1 MDPTTAKP
9 AKIPVNIEDE
19 MRTSYMDYAMS
30 VIIGRA
36 LPDVRDGLKPVHR
49 RVLHAMNELAN
60 TWNRGSKKSARIVG
74 DVIGKY
80 HPHGDSA
87 VYDTIVRLAQDF
99 SMRYPLVDGQ
109 GNFGSV
115 DGDPPAAM
123 RYTEIRMSR
132 IAGEMLADIE
142 KETVEFVPNYDD
154 TTQEPSVLPARIPNL
169 LINGSSGIAVGM
181 ATNIPPHNLREVVDA
196 LLELIEDPDIPLRR
210 LMQIITGPD
219 FPTGASIHGRAA
231 IVDAYTTGRGI
242 LQVRARV
249 DTEEDERTGK
259 SRLIVT
265 EIPYQVN
272 KARLI
277 EKIAELVNEKK
288 IDGIADLRDESDR
301 NGMRVVIELKKDAY
315 PEVVLNNLYKHTPMQ
330 DSFGVILL
338 ALVDGR
344 PRLLNLKELLCYFIE
359 HRKEIVTRATAH
371 DLRKAEARLHILE
384 GLKIALD
391 NLDAVI
397 DLIRAAPDTPS
408 AKDGLMTSFG
418 LSEIQAQAIL
428 DMRLQRLTGLER
440 DKILEEHR
448 ETTALIRRLREILAD
463 VREVL
468 KIIATELGVIREQY
482 GDDRRTAIVE
492 TSTDI
497 AIEDMIAEEDMV
509 VTVSHEGYVK
519 RSPATLYRTQ
529 KRGGRGKVGA
539 KIKDNDFVA
548 DMFVAST
555 HWYLLFFT
563 NRGRVYWKK
572 VHELPLGSPSTRG
585 KAIVNLLA
593 LEAEERVSAF
603 LPVREFAEGRFVLFA
618 TARGV
623 VKKTSL
629 SEYSRPRASGIIAIN
644 LDPSDELISVRVTDG
659 ACEVALSTRG
669 GMLVRFH
676 ESEARPMGRAAA
688 GVRGVTLSDDDRVV
702 GMDVVDPSAM
712 LLTVSQNGYGKRSR
726 VDEYR
731 LVHRG
736 AKGVLT
742 MKCTEKTGPVVGV
755 LRVTEDSKDVMIVTS
770 VGKLIR
776 IPVSDI
782 RITGRNAQGVKL
794 VNLTEEG
801 ESVASIAPVADADAS
816 DETDEVGDGEVGA
829 VDDAD

>member
-1 MDPTTAKP
+1 MDPTSAKQ

-49 RVLHAMNELAN
+49 RILHAMNDLGN
-60 TWNRGSKKSARIVG
+60 SWNRGSKKSARIVG

-87 VYDTIVRLAQDF
+87 VYDSIVRLAQDF

-132 IAGEMLADIE
+132 IAGEMLADID

-181 ATNIPPHNLREVVDA
+181 ATNIPPHNLREAVDA
-196 LLELIEDPDIPLRR
+196 LLELIVDPATPLRR

-219 FPTGASIHGRAA
+219 FPTGAAIHGRSA
-231 IVDAYTTGRGI
+231 IIDAYTTGRGI
-242 LQVRARV
+242 LQVRAKV
-249 DTEEDERTGK
+249 ETEEDERTGK

-288 IDGIADLRDESDR
+288 IDSISDLRDESDR

-315 PEVVLNNLYKHTPMQ
+315 AEVVLNNLYKHTPMQ
-330 DSFGVILL
+330 DSFGVIML

-344 PRLLNLKELLCYFIE
+344 PRLLNLKELLSHFLE
-359 HRKEIVTRATAH
+359 HRKEIITRATAY

-397 DLIRAAPDTPS
+397 KLIRAAPDTQA
-408 AKDGLMTSFG
+408 AKDGLMSSFG

-448 ETTALIRRLREILAD
+448 ETTALMKRLREILAD
-463 VREVL
+463 VREVM
-468 KIIATELGVIREQY
+468 KIIASELREIKAQY
-482 GDDRRTAIVE
+482 GDERRTAIVD

-497 AIEDMIAEEDMV
+497 DIEDMIAEEDMV

-539 KIKDNDFVA
+539 KTKGDDFVA

-572 VHELPLGSPSTRG
+572 VHELPLGSPTTRG
-585 KAIVNLLA
+585 KAIVNLLS
-593 LEAEERVSAF
+593 LEADERVSAF
-603 LPVREFAEGRFVLFA
+603 LPVREFADGQFVLFA

-623 VKKTSL
+623 VKKTAL

-644 LDPSDELISVRVTDG
+644 LDAGDELISVRVTNG
-659 ACEVALSTRG
+659 ARQIALSTRS
-669 GMLVRFH
+669 GMLVRFE
-676 ESEARPMGRAAA
+676 ESEVRPMGRAAG
-688 GVRGVTLSDDDRVV
+688 GVRGVSLSDEDRVV
-702 GMDVVDPSAM
+702 AMDVVDPTAM
-712 LLTVSQNGYGKRSR
+712 LLTVSQNGYGKRSLA
-726 VDEYR
+726 DDYR

-755 LRVTEDSKDVMIVTS
+755 LRVNDDTEDVMIVTS

-776 IPVSDI
+776 IPVSEI
-782 RITGRNAQGVKL
+782 RVTGRNAQGVKL

-801 ESVASIAPVADADAS
+801 ESVASVAPVADAEGGD
-816 DETDEVGDGEVGA
+816 DPGDGVAADGLT
-829 VDDAD
+829 DDVE

>member
-1 MDPTTAKP
+1 VDPNARQS
-9 AKIPVNIEDE
+9 KIPVNIEDE

-30 VIIGRA
+30 VIVGRA

-49 RVLHAMNELAN
+49 RVLYAMHDLGNS
-60 TWNRGSKKSARIVG
+60 WNRGYKKSARIVG

-115 DGDPPAAM
+115 DGDPAAAM

-132 IAGEMLADIE
+132 IAGEMLADID
-142 KETVEFVPNYDD
+142 KETVDFVPNYDD
-154 TTQEPSVLPARIPNL
+154 TTQEPAVLPAKIPNL
-169 LINGSSGIAVGM
+169 LVNGSSGIAVGM
-181 ATNIPPHNLREVVDA
+181 ATNIPPHNLTEVVDA
-196 LLELIEDPDIPLRR
+196 LLELIADPDVPLRR
-210 LMQIITGPD
+210 LLQVVKGPD
-219 FPTGASIHGRAA
+219 FPTGAAIHGRGP

-242 LQVRARV
+242 LQVRAKV
-249 DTEEDERTGK
+249 ETEEDERTGK
-259 SRLIVT
+259 ARLIVT

-288 IDGIADLRDESDR
+288 IEGIADLRDESDR
-301 NGMRVVIELKKDAY
+301 TGMRVVIELKKDAY

-330 DSFGVILL
+330 DSFGVIML

-344 PRLLNLKELLCYFIE
+344 PRLLNLKELLSYFLD
-359 HRKEIVTRATAH
+359 HRKEIITRATRH

-391 NLDAVI
+391 HLDAVI
-397 DLIRAAPDTPS
+397 QLIRSSVDTPS
-408 AKDGLMTSFG
+408 AKQGLMDSFG

-440 DKILEEHR
+440 DKILEEYKQ
-448 ETTALIRRLREILAD
+448 TTELIRRLREILAD

-468 KIIATELGVIREQY
+468 KIIALELTDLRAAY
-482 GDDRRTAIVE
+482 GDARRTEIVE
-492 TSTDI
+492 ASTDI
-497 AIEDMIAEEDMV
+497 NIEDMIVEEDMV

-519 RSPATLYRTQ
+519 RSQAALYRTQ
-529 KRGGRGKVGA
+529 KRGGRGRTSA
-539 KIKDNDFVA
+539 KTRGEDFVEHV
-548 DMFVAST
+548 FLAST
-555 HWYLLFFT
+555 HSYLLFFT

-572 VHELPLGSPSTRG
+572 VHELPHGSPATRG
-585 KAIVNLLA
+585 KAIVNLLS
-593 LEAEERVSAF
+593 LDPGEKVSAF

-618 TARGV
+618 TARGI
-623 VKKTSL
+623 VKKTAL
-629 SEYSRPRASGIIAIN
+629 AEYSRPRPSGIIAIN
-644 LDPSDELISVRVTDG
+644 LDADDELIAVRVTDG
-659 ACEVALSTRG
+659 QQQVALSTRN
-669 GMLVRFH
+669 GMLVRF
-676 ESEARPMGRAAA
+676 EEPEVRPMGRAAG
-688 GVRGVTLSDDDRVV
+688 GVKGVSLDADDRVV
-702 GMDVVDPSAM
+702 SLDVVRPDAM
-712 LLTVSQNGYGKRSR
+712 LLTVSANGYGKRSL

-742 MKCTEKTGPVVGV
+742 MNCTEKTGPVVGV
-755 LRVTEDSKDVMIVTS
+755 LQVDEQVEDVMIVTS
-770 VGKLIR
+770 AGKLIR
-776 IPVSDI
+776 TPVADI
-782 RITGRNAQGVKL
+782 RVTGRNAQGVRL
-794 VNLTEEG
+794 VNLADEG
-801 ESVASIAPVADADAS
+801 DTVASIAPVADA
-816 DETDEVGDGEVGA
+816 EGGDGEISA
-829 VDDAD
+829 DDAE

>member
-1 MDPTTAKP
+1 VDPNARQS
-9 AKIPVNIEDE
+9 KIPVNIEDE

-30 VIIGRA
+30 VIVGRA

-49 RVLHAMNELAN
+49 RVLYAMSDLGNS
-60 TWNRGSKKSARIVG
+60 WNRGYKKSARIVG

-115 DGDPPAAM
+115 DGDPAAAM

-142 KETVEFVPNYDD
+142 KETVDFVPNYDD
-154 TTQEPSVLPARIPNL
+154 TTQEPAVLPAKIPNL
-169 LINGSSGIAVGM
+169 LINGSAGIAVGM
-181 ATNIPPHNLREVVDA
+181 ATNIPPHNFTEIIDA
-196 LLELIEDPDIPLRR
+196 LLEIIADPDIPLRR
-210 LMQIITGPD
+210 LLQIVKGPD
-219 FPTGASIHGRAA
+219 FPTGAAIHGRGP

-242 LQVRARV
+242 LQVRAKV
-249 DTEEDERTGK
+249 ETEEDERTGK

-288 IDGIADLRDESDR
+288 IEGISDLRDESDR
-301 NGMRVVIELKKDAY
+301 AGMRVVIELKKDAY

-330 DSFGVILL
+330 DSFGVIML

-344 PRLLNLKELLCYFIE
+344 PRLLNLKELLSYFLE
-359 HRKEIVTRATAH
+359 HRKEIITRATRH

-391 NLDAVI
+391 HIDAVI
-397 DLIRAAPDTPS
+397 QLIRGSVDTPA
-408 AKDGLMTSFG
+408 AKQGLMTSFG

-440 DKILEEHR
+440 DKILEEYKA
-448 ETTALIRRLREILAD
+448 TTELIRRLREILAD
-463 VREVL
+463 IREVL
-468 KIIATELGVIREQY
+468 KIIAQELADLRTTY
-482 GDDRRTAIVE
+482 GDERRTQIVDAA
-492 TSTDI
+492 TDI
-497 AIEDMIAEEDMV
+497 NIEDMIVEEDMV

-519 RSPATLYRTQ
+519 RSPAALYRTQ
-529 KRGGRGKVGA
+529 KRGGRGRTSA
-539 KIKDNDFVA
+539 KTRGEDFVEHV
-548 DMFVAST
+548 FLAST
-555 HWYLLFFT
+555 HSYLLFFT

-572 VHELPLGSPSTRG
+572 VHELPQGSPATRG
-585 KAIVNLLA
+585 KAIVNLLS
-593 LEAEERVSAF
+593 LDPGEKVSAF

-618 TARGV
+618 TARGI
-623 VKKTSL
+623 VKKTQL
-629 SEYSRPRASGIIAIN
+629 VEYSRPRPSGIIAIN
-644 LDPSDELISVRVTDG
+644 LDAEDELIAVRVTDG
-659 ACEVALSTRG
+659 QQQVALSTRA
-669 GMLVRFH
+669 GMLVRFE
-676 ESEARPMGRAAA
+676 ESEVRPMGRAAG
-688 GVRGVTLSDDDRVV
+688 GVKGVSLAADDRVV
-702 GMDVVDPSAM
+702 ALDVVRPEAM
-712 LLTVSQNGYGKRSR
+712 LLTVSANGYGKRSL

-742 MKCTEKTGPVVGV
+742 MNCTEKTGLVVGV
-755 LRVTEDSKDVMIVTS
+755 LQVDEQVEDVMIVTS
-770 VGKLIR
+770 GGKLIR
-776 IPVSDI
+776 IPVAEI
-782 RITGRNAQGVKL
+782 RVTGRNAQGVRL
-794 VNLTEEG
+794 VNLAEDGDT
-801 ESVASIAPVADADAS
+801 VASVAPVADA
-816 DETDEVGDGEVGA
+816 EGGDGEIS
-829 VDDAD
+829 VDEAE

>member
-1 MDPTTAKP
+1 VDPNARQS
-9 AKIPVNIEDE
+9 KIPVNIEDE

-30 VIIGRA
+30 VIVGRA

-49 RVLHAMNELAN
+49 RVLYAMSDLGN
-60 TWNRGSKKSARIVG
+60 TWNRGYKKSARIVG

-115 DGDPPAAM
+115 DGDPAAAM

-142 KETVEFVPNYDD
+142 KETVDFVPNYDD
-154 TTQEPSVLPARIPNL
+154 TTREPAVLPARIPNL

-181 ATNIPPHNLREVVDA
+181 ATNIPPHNLAEIVDA
-196 LLELIEDPDIPLRR
+196 LLEIIADPDVPLRR
-210 LMQIITGPD
+210 LLQIVTGPD
-219 FPTGASIHGRAA
+219 FPTGAAIHGRTAV
-231 IVDAYTTGRGI
+231 VDAYTTGRAI
-242 LQVRARV
+242 LQVRAKV

-288 IDGIADLRDESDR
+288 IEGIADLRDESDR
-301 NGMRVVIELKKDAY
+301 AGMRIVIELKKDAY

-330 DSFGVILL
+330 DSFGVIML

-344 PRLLNLKELLCYFIE
+344 PRLLNLKELLSYFLE
-359 HRKEIVTRATAH
+359 HRKEIVTRATRH

-391 NLDAVI
+391 HLDAVI
-397 DLIRAAPDTPS
+397 QLIRSSPDTPS
-408 AKDGLMTSFG
+408 AKQGLMDSFG

-440 DKILEEHR
+440 DKILEEHKATV
-448 ETTALIRRLREILAD
+448 ELIRRLREILAD
-463 VREVL
+463 IREVL
-468 KIIATELGVIREQY
+468 KIIAHELTAVRETY
-482 GDDRRTAIVE
+482 GDERRTQIVDAA
-492 TSTDI
+492 TDI
-497 AIEDMIAEEDMV
+497 NIEDMIVEEDMV

-519 RSPATLYRTQ
+519 RSQAALYRTQ
-529 KRGGRGKVGA
+529 KRGGRGRTSA
-539 KIKDNDFVA
+539 KTRGEDFVEHV
-548 DMFVAST
+548 FLAST
-555 HWYLLFFT
+555 HSYLLFFT

-572 VHELPLGSPSTRG
+572 VHELPHGSPATRG
-585 KAIVNLLA
+585 KAIVNLLS
-593 LEAEERVSAF
+593 LDPGEKVSAF
-603 LPVREFAEGRFVLFA
+603 LPVREFSEGRFVLFA

-623 VKKTSL
+623 VKKTAL
-629 SEYSRPRASGIIAIN
+629 TEYSRPRPSGIIAIN
-644 LDPSDELISVRVTDG
+644 LDSEDELIAVRVTDG
-659 ACEVALSTRG
+659 QQQVALSTRS
-669 GMLVRFH
+669 GMLVRFE
-676 ESEARPMGRAAA
+676 ESEVRPMGRAAG
-688 GVRGVTLSDDDRVV
+688 GVKGVSLDAEDRVV
-702 GMDVVDPSAM
+702 ALDVVRPEAM
-712 LLTVSQNGYGKRSR
+712 LLTVSANGYGKRSA
-726 VDEYR
+726 VEEYR

-755 LRVTEDSKDVMIVTS
+755 LQVDEQVEDVMIVTS
-770 VGKLIR
+770 GGKLIR
-776 IPVSDI
+776 IPVAEI
-782 RITGRNAQGVKL
+782 RVTGRNAQGVRL
-794 VNLTEEG
+794 VNLAEEG
-801 ESVASIAPVADADAS
+801 DTVASVAPVVDAEGGEGEIGADNA
-816 DETDEVGDGEVGA
+816 E
-829 VDDAD
+829 

>member
-1 MDPTTAKP
+1 VEPTSPKQ

-19 MRTSYMDYAMS
+19 MRTSYMAYAMS

-49 RVLHAMNELAN
+49 RVLHAMNDLGN
-60 TWNRGSKKSARIVG
+60 SWNRGPKKSARIVG

-115 DGDPPAAM
+115 DGDPAAAM

-196 LLELIEDPDIPLRR
+196 SLELIDDPDTPLRR
-210 LMQIITGPD
+210 LMQIVTGPD
-219 FPTGASIHGRAA
+219 FPTGAAIHGRNA

-242 LQVRARV
+242 LQVRAKV
-249 DTEEDERTGK
+249 ETEEDEK
-259 SRLIVT
+259 SGRARLIVT

-288 IDGIADLRDESDR
+288 IDGISDLRDESDR
-301 NGMRVVIELKKDAY
+301 TGMRIVIELKKDAY

-330 DSFGVILL
+330 DSFGVIML

-344 PRLLNLKELLCYFIE
+344 PRLLNLKELLSHFLE
-359 HRKEIVTRATAH
+359 HRKEIVTRATQH

-397 DLIRAAPDTPS
+397 ELIRAAPDAPS
-408 AKDGLMTSFG
+408 AKDGLMTRFG
-418 LSEIQAQAIL
+418 LSEIQSQAIL
-428 DMRLQRLTGLER
+428 EMRLQRLTGLER

-448 ETTALIRRLREILAD
+448 ETTAIIQRLREILGD
-463 VREVL
+463 VREVM
-468 KIIATELGVIREQY
+468 KIIASELREIREQY
-482 GDDRRTAIVE
+482 GDDRRTEIVE
-492 TSTDI
+492 SSTDI

-529 KRGGRGKVGA
+529 RRGGRGKVGA
-539 KIKDNDFVA
+539 KTKGDDFVK

-572 VHELPLGSPSTRG
+572 VHELPLGSPTTRG
-585 KAIVNLLA
+585 KAIVNLLS
-593 LEAEERVSAF
+593 LGPDERVSAF
-603 LPVREFAEGRFVLFA
+603 LPVQHFEESRFVLFA
-618 TARGV
+618 TARGI
-623 VKKTSL
+623 VKKTAL
-629 SEYSRPRASGIIAIN
+629 GEYSRPRASGIIAIN
-644 LDPSDELISVRVTDG
+644 LDPDDELISVRVTDG
-659 ACEVALSTRG
+659 SCQIALSTRE

-676 ESEARPMGRAAA
+676 ESEARAMGRAAG
-688 GVRGVTLSDDDRVV
+688 GVRGVSLSDDDRVV
-702 GMDVVDPSAM
+702 AMDVVDPTQM
-712 LLTVSQNGYGKRSR
+712 LLTVSQNGYGKRSL

-742 MKCTEKTGPVVGV
+742 MKCTEKTGLVVGV
-755 LRVTEDSKDVMIVTS
+755 LRVDDDTTDVMIVTS
-770 VGKLIR
+770 IGKLIR
-776 IPVSDI
+776 IPVSEI
-782 RITGRNAQGVKL
+782 RVTGRNAQGVKL

-801 ESVASIAPVADADAS
+801 ESVASIAPVADAEGS
-816 DETDEVGDGEVGA
+816 DETGDAAEITDGVDGDGT
-829 VDDAD
+829 

>member
-1 MDPTTAKP
+1 VDPGAKQ

-30 VIIGRA
+30 VIVGRA

-49 RVLHAMNELAN
+49 RVLFAMNDLGN
-60 TWNRGSKKSARIVG
+60 SWNRGYKKSARVVG

-99 SMRYPLVDGQ
+99 SMRYPLIDGQ

-115 DGDPPAAM
+115 DGDPAAAM

-132 IAGEMLADIE
+132 ITSEMLADIE
-142 KETVEFVPNYDD
+142 KETVDFVANYDD

-181 ATNIPPHNLREVVDA
+181 ATNIPPHNLTEIVDA
-196 LLELIEDPDIPLRR
+196 LQQVIEDPHVPMAR
-210 LMQIITGPD
+210 LLQIVKGPD
-219 FPTGASIHGRAA
+219 FPTGAAIHGRGP

-242 LQVRARV
+242 LQVRAKV
-249 DTEEDERTGK
+249 DTEEDERSGK
-259 SRLIVT
+259 ARLVVT

-288 IDGIADLRDESDR
+288 LDGISDLRDESDR
-301 NGMRVVIELKKDAY
+301 NGMRIVIELKKDAY

-330 DSFGVILL
+330 ESFGVILL

-344 PRLLNLKELLCYFIE
+344 PRLLNLKELLSHFLE

-391 NLDAVI
+391 HLDEVIELIRSSSDAV
-397 DLIRAAPDTPS
+397 T
-408 AKDGLMTSFG
+408 AKSGLMSRFG

-440 DKILEEHR
+440 DKILEEHA
-448 ETTALIRRLREILAD
+448 ETTKLIRRLKEILAD
-463 VREVL
+463 VREIL
-468 KIIATELGVIREQY
+468 KIISTELAELRSTY
-482 GDDRRTAIVE
+482 GDPRRTELVDE
-492 TSTDI
+492 STDI
-497 AIEDMIAEEDMV
+497 NIEDMIAEEDMV

-529 KRGGRGKVGA
+529 KRGGRGRTSA
-539 KIKDNDFVA
+539 KTRGEDFVEHL
-548 DMFVAST
+548 FVAST
-555 HWYLLFFT
+555 HSYLLFFT

-572 VHELPLGSPSTRG
+572 VHEIPQGGPATRG
-585 KAIVNLLA
+585 KAIVNLLP
-593 LEAEERVSAF
+593 LTPGEKVSAF
-603 LPVREFAEGRFVLFA
+603 LPVREFAEGCFVLFA
-618 TARGV
+618 TARGI
-623 VKKTSL
+623 VKKTAL
-629 SEYSRPRASGIIAIN
+629 TEYSRPRANGIIAIN
-644 LDPSDELISVRVTDG
+644 LAENDELISVRVTDG
-659 ACEVALSTRG
+659 RQQVALSTRA
-669 GMLVRFH
+669 GMLVRFA
-676 ESEARPMGRAAA
+676 EEEARPMGRASS
-688 GVRGVTLSDDDRVV
+688 GVKGVNLADDDRVV
-702 GMDVVDPSAM
+702 AMDLVRPDAM
-712 LLTVSQNGYGKRSR
+712 LLTVSENGYGKRSR
-726 VDEYR
+726 VDDYR

-736 AKGVLT
+736 AKGVIT
-742 MKCTEKTGPVVGV
+742 MNCTEKTGPVVGV
-755 LRVTEDSKDVMIVTS
+755 LQVGEQTKDVMIVTS
-770 VGKLIR
+770 GGKLIR
-776 IPVSDI
+776 TPVSEI
-782 RITGRNAQGVKL
+782 RITGRNAQGVRL
-794 VNLTEEG
+794 VNLADDGDTVS
-801 ESVASIAPVADADAS
+801 SVAPVAD
-816 DETDEVGDGEVGA
+816 GDGEEEPGT
-829 VDDAD
+829 DGGDET